1 MSMSNPIDYE
11 AEDIYELNLE
21 AYGLSHLKGRN
32 IAALEDNELDAL
44 LTALGNDDI
53 SLNVPIPCTPE
64 ALFELVNSAECR
76 KCGKCCQPNPLNPDS
91 PGIEVFKEEITA
103 IAEFLHIP
111 ETAINNQSQMGKWV
125 PHPFGWTNLSSTR
138 WLPQPCPFYNQE
150 TKQCT
155 VHSVRPVVCRIH
167 PVIFTGEINSVS
179 IKLYCDYGKDL
190 LKKAL
195 QTSVQNNPDFQMI
208 L

>member
-1 MSMSNPIDYE
+1 MNKHEEYE
-11 AEDIYELNLE
+11 AEDIFELNLE
-21 AYGLSHLKGRN
+21 KYGLSHLKGKN
-32 IAALEDNELDAL
+32 IVSLDEHDLDSL
-44 LTALGNDDI
+44 LSALGDDDI
-53 SLNVPIPCTPE
+53 SLNVPIPCNPD
-64 ALFELVNSAECR
+64 AIFELVNSAECR

-103 IAEFLHIP
+103 IAEFLHLPDTTI
-111 ETAINNQSQMGKWV
+111 INQSQMGKWV

-150 TKQCT
+150 TSRCT
-155 VHSVRPVVCRIH
+155 IHSVRPIVCKIH
-167 PVIFTGEINSVS
+167 PVIFTGEIDSVS

-190 LKKAL
+190 VKNAFKTALK
-195 QTSVQNNPDFQMI
+195 NNPNFEII